1 MGCAGSGAGANG
13 RHGGNPVTMLRA
25 LSMSLGLGLT
35 LLAVPACGGSSSD
48 AGDEGGGAARAAG
61 DAMQLAG
68 AATSDQTPPEGLTWI
83 AIRDINRVYDD
94 DNSPTDRPP
103 LVTEP
108 PRGMI
113 TPITVSPDGQ
123 ADWLMDYTEA
133 GSAQWCGT
141 GGCRQRLFVSTPD
154 GLVQVFDA
162 NANSIEAAGEGRVR
176 VNVHHMY
183 CEASAGE
190 DDCVIELA
198 YDAAAHRLIVVSGPD
213 DFDPMGWSRSER

>member
-35 LLAVPACGGSSSD
+35 LLAAPACGRSSSD

-162 NANSIEAAGEGRVR
+162 NAFGVETLGEGQVR
-176 VNVHHMY
+176 VQVHHIY
-183 CEASAGE
+183 CEPQAAPDSCTVVLQYDTAGRR
-190 DDCVIELA
+190 LA
-198 YDAAAHRLIVVSGPD
+198 VPPAHD
-213 DFDPMGWSRSER
+213 EFNPMGWAQSE